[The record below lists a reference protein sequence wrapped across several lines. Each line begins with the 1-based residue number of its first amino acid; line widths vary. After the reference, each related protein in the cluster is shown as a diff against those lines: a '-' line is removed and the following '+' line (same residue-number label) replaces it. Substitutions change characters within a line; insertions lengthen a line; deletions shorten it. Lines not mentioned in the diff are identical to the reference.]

1 MSVKPKEVNIAVD
14 FSPYTDLSA
23 EIMRAD
29 SINFIIGFS
38 PAFVESADEMRIF
51 AYAKKNHALAFSK
64 IFNKQS
70 AIENGDITDSGLD
83 GKKWRASFSSSET
96 ATLSGPTIMTVQ
108 LASADN
114 DLINS
119 QNIQLLI
126 QESNSTTP
134 AIVSEPIRDSIL
146 DDIETEKTQSIS
158 DIQSEKTSALYS
170 ISQAKSDS
178 LGAISN
184 AKDDALK
191 DIEVYTDP
199 DGRISNLEKI
209 TSKVGRF
216 YANGG
221 LARQTF
227 SALGSVPFGFCF
239 SYAKKTAWKN
249 GDMPFNSGN
258 ISPSAK
264 ENGIS
269 MYIAG
274 GLANFYFEVRTKSA
288 WQTGSKLAIPYSKFP
303 TDGKLHTV
311 QFIVP
316 SANVATWKAFVDGVD
331 ITSQASSTAGNFN
344 GSFALDSILAFG
356 GTGILGN
363 PLEVEFARIFIA
375 NYDMSA
381 SDAPYSVADYAA
393 GKLPPPSVCNPSA
406 EKRALLALDDYS
418 IEVGS
423 TKYIPD
429 ISGGANDF
437 TVTGDFKG
445 DKDISIKRLA
455 ALVAQSNA

>member
-1 MSVKPKEVNIAVD
+1 MSVKPKEVNISVD
-14 FSPYTDLSA
+14 FNPYTDLSA

-38 PAFVESADEMRIF
+38 AAFVESADEMRIF

-83 GKKWRASFSSSET
+83 GKEWRASFSSSET

-146 DDIETEKTQSIS
+146 DDIDAEKTQSIS
-158 DIQSEKTSALYS
+158 EIQSEETSALYS

-199 DGRISNLEKI
+199 DGRISNLENIASKI
-209 TSKVGRF
+209 GRF

-221 LARQTF
+221 KAT
-227 SALGSVPFGFCF
+227 GSVPNMGSLPFSFAFCMARKTPLDTLKAIFDKSLGWGANTNGFTILNKSNGRLGF
-239 SYAKKTAWKN
+239 YLRTAA
-249 GDMPFNSGN
+249 N
-258 ISPSAK
+258 IS
-264 ENGIS
+264 IS
-269 MYIAG
+269 PFVEIQDSSVLY
-274 GLANFYFEVRTKSA
+274 
-288 WQTGSKLAIPYSKFP
+288 
-303 TDGKLHTV
+303 DGKLHS
-311 QFIVP
+311 IVF
-316 SANVATWKAFVDGVD
+316 VASQVSSSTWKIFVDGSEVL
-331 ITSQASSTAGNFN
+331 TSSYSGRFTGDFSNEDNLKINDGANTDLVLARV
-344 GSFALDSILAFG
+344 FA
-356 GTGILGN
+356 
-363 PLEVEFARIFIA
+363 A

-393 GKLPPPSVCNPSA
+393 GKLPPPSVCDTSA
-406 EKRALLALDDYS
+406 EKRALLALDDYC

-429 ISGGANDF
+429 VSGGANDF

-455 ALVAQSNA
+455 ALITQSNA

>member
-29 SINFIIGFS
+29 SINFMIGFS
-38 PAFVESADEMRIF
+38 AAFVESADEMRIF

-184 AKDDALK
+184 AKDDALQ

-216 YANGG
+216 YVNGG
-221 LARQTF
+221 NAQRTF
-227 SALGSVPFGFCF
+227 STLGSVPFSFCF

-258 ISPSAK
+258 ISPSAN

-274 GLANFYFEVRTKSA
+274 GLVNFYFEVKTKSA
-288 WQTGSKLAIPYSKFP
+288 LQTGSKLAIPYSKFP

-316 SANVATWKAFVDGVD
+316 SADVATWKAFIDGED
-331 ITSQASSTAGNFN
+331 ITAQGSSTAGNFD
-344 GSFALDSILAFG
+344 GSFALDSILSFG

-375 NYDMSA
+375 NYDMSV
-381 SDAPYSVADYAA
+381 DGAPYSVADYAA
-393 GKLPPPSVCNPSA
+393 GKLPPPSICDTSA

-418 IEVGS
+418 IEIGS

-437 TVTGDFKG
+437 TVAGDFKG

>member
-38 PAFVESADEMRIF
+38 AAFVESADEMRIF

-83 GKKWRASFSSSET
+83 GKEWRVSFSSSET

-199 DGRISNLEKI
+199 DGRISNLEKT

-221 LARQTF
+221 LAQRRINQFNT
-227 SALGSVPFGFCF
+227 VPFSLCF
-239 SYAKKTAWKN
+239 SYAKPIAWIN
-249 GDMPFNSGN
+249 GELPFIAWNVTPGAGQSG
-258 ISPSAK
+258 IA
-264 ENGIS
+264 
-269 MYIAG
+269 MYIVG
-274 GLANFYFEVRTKSA
+274 GLTHMYFEIGTTTSF
-288 WQTGSKLAIPYSKFP
+288 QTGSRLKMPLSKFP
-303 TDGKLHTV
+303 ADGKLHTV
-311 QFIVP
+311 QFVVP
-316 SANVATWKAFVDGVD
+316 SADVATWKAFVDGVD
-331 ITSQASSTAGNFN
+331 IVPESERISGTFDGTFDLTMPLS
-344 GSFALDSILAFG
+344 FG
-356 GTGILGN
+356 GNGLTSG
-363 PLEVEFARIFIA
+363 PCKYEFARIFIA

-393 GKLPPPSVCNPSA
+393 GKLPPPSVCNTSA

-437 TVTGDFKG
+437 TITGDFKG